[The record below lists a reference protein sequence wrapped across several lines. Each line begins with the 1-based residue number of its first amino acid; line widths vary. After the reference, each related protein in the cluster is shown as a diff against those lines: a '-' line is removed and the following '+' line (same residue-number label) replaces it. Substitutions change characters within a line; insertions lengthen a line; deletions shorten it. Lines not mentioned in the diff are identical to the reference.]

1 MLKYVKFR
9 LALATFTCFGI
20 VLMYLKIVPT
30 RKEVVSNIIQENVPV
45 TSQPF
50 SCSIVQDIAHSRI
63 KNTIRKITEKY
74 KQVTIRSKDVRVFG
88 KYVIFGQ
95 QNI

>member
-1 MLKYVKFR
+1 MVKYVKFV
-9 LALATFTCFGI
+9 LVLATFTWFVV
-20 VLMYLKIVPT
+20 VLMYLDIAYT
-30 RKEVVSNIIQENVPV
+30 RNKVVSNIIQGNVAV

-74 KQVTIRSKDVRVFG
+74 KQVTIRSKDVRV